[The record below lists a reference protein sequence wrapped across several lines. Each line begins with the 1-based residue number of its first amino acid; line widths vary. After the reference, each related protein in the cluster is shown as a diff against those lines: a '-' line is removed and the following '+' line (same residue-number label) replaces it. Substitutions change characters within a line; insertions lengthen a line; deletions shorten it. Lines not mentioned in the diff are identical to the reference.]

1 MPSFV
6 HAPLLWGL
14 LLAGVPVLIHLINM
28 LQQRRVPWAAME
40 FLLASQRKHRTWVL
54 LKQLVLL
61 LVRMAAV
68 AAVVL
73 MVAQPLLPSQWG
85 RWIAGAETHH
95 VVLLDDSF
103 SMSDRWDDTSVF
115 EQGKHVV
122 EQIGRQVARQSGQT
136 FTLLRFSQARRASRT
151 GQPDFLYEWVDEEFP
166 HRLQQRLNELVVSE
180 TAAGPLDALEAA
192 SQILGPAQGR
202 QQVAYLISDFRAK
215 EWENPSAI
223 RKILGEWAAAGV
235 KLHLVP
241 CADEARANLAIRDLG
256 PGPGLRAAG
265 VPWFLEIAVENFGT
279 TPAQNVAVLVEADG
293 LAQPALSIPL
303 IPPRQTVTQRV
314 PVRLVTAGEHRITAR
329 LEADAVLADNF
340 RYAVVDLPA
349 SLPVLLLDG
358 DPRAQDAR
366 YLQAVFAPGGPV
378 PTGISPRIEPP
389 HRLAGLPLDSF
400 AAIYL
405 LNVDRLEA
413 SAVSALERYV
423 ADGGG
428 LAIFLGERSQ
438 VAFLNDQL
446 YRNGQG
452 LLPVPIAGPAEL
464 MADYIERA
472 WDLEVAEHPIFQVFA
487 GERNS
492 FLPLVMV
499 RRYFAVPK
507 DWQPPSDPALNVL
520 ARLRNRAPLVV
531 ERRFGRGRVVAFL
544 TTAAPVW
551 NNWARDNPSFVV
563 AMLEL
568 QAYLS
573 ARPSTPITRIVGS
586 PLELKLDPGQ
596 YEPQVR
602 FLAPREDL
610 MPAALVEAQPAA
622 DGQLLAVL
630 EDTETKGIY
639 RARLRRRDGQE
650 EIRSWAVNVESAEGD
665 LRILPHPE
673 LAARLD
679 DVPHHF
685 QPASA
690 FQFQTE
696 EPTGYNLGTA
706 LLAGLVVLLV
716 AEQLL
721 AYAASYHPP
730 AFPRGMAAGGRP

>member
-40 FLLASQRKHRTWVL
+40 FLVASQKKHRTWVL

-61 LVRMAAV
+61 ALRMAAV

-73 MVAQPLLPSQWG
+73 MVAQPLLPSQLG
-85 RWIAGAETHH
+85 RWITGAETHH

-115 EQGKHVV
+115 EQGKRVV
-122 EQIGRQVARQSGQT
+122 EQIGRHAARQNGQT
-136 FTLLRFSQARRASRT
+136 FTLLRFSQASRAGRP
-151 GQPDFLYEWVDEEFP
+151 GQPDFLYEGVDQEFP
-166 HRLQQRLNELVVSE
+166 GRLQTRLNALEVSE
-180 TAAGPLDALEAA
+180 TAAGPVDALEAA

-202 QQVAYLISDFRAK
+202 QQVVYLISDFRARQ
-215 EWENPSAI
+215 WENASAI
-223 RKILGEWAAAGV
+223 RRVLGEWAEAGV
-235 KLHLVP
+235 KIHLVP
-241 CADEARANLAIRDLG
+241 CAEQARPNLAIRDLG

-265 VPWFLEIAVENFGT
+265 VPWSLEITVENFG
-279 TPAQNVAVLVEADG
+279 PAPAEDVAVLVEADG
-293 LAQPALSIPL
+293 LAQPALSIPR
-303 IPPRQTVTQRV
+303 IPPRQTITERLS
-314 PVRLVTAGEHRITAR
+314 VRLPTAGEHRFTAR
-329 LEADAVLADNF
+329 LEPDAVLADNF

-358 DPRAQDAR
+358 DPQAHDAR
-366 YLQAVFAPGGPV
+366 YLQAVFSPGGPV

-389 HRLAGLPLDSF
+389 HRLAAIPLEPF

-405 LNVDRLEA
+405 LNVDRLDA
-413 SAVSALERYV
+413 PAVSALERYV

-428 LAIFLGERSQ
+428 VALFLGERCQ
-438 VAFLNDQL
+438 VPFLNDQL

-464 MADYIERA
+464 LPDYLERA
-472 WDLEVAEHPIFQVFA
+472 LDLEVAEHPIFQVFS
-487 GERNS
+487 GDRNS
-492 FLPLVMV
+492 FLALVMV
-499 RRYFAVPK
+499 RRYFAVAK
-507 DWQPPSDPALNVL
+507 DWQASSDPAASVL
-520 ARLRNRAPLVV
+520 ARLRNGAPLVV
-531 ERRFGRGRVVAFL
+531 ERRYGRGRVVAFL

-573 ARPSTPITRIVGS
+573 ARPSAQIARIVGS
-586 PLELKLDPGQ
+586 PLQVKLDPAQ

-602 FLAPREDL
+602 FLAPREEV
-610 MPAALVEAQPAA
+610 MPAALVEAQRTA
-622 DGQLLAVL
+622 DGQLLAVF
-630 EDTETKGIY
+630 DSTDMKGFY
-639 RARLRRRDGQE
+639 RARLRRSDGQE
-650 EIRSWAVNVESAEGD
+650 ETRSWAVNVDSAEGD
-665 LRILPHPE
+665 LRLCPPTE
-673 LAARLD
+673 LAARLEG
-679 DVPHHF
+679 VPYHL

-690 FQFQTE
+690 FQFDSE
-696 EPTGYNLGTA
+696 EPSGYNLGTV
-706 LLAGLVVLLV
+706 LLVSVVLLLV

-721 AYAASYHPP
+721 AYSASYHAP
-730 AFPRGMAAGGRP
+730 AFHRGMAAGGGP